1 MISGAI
7 VKVTKLDIFF
17 EHDGVAKKF
26 IRDLSFTLG
35 QGEILGIVGES
46 GCGKSI
52 TNFALMGLLPAQAT
66 ITAEHLTICGAD
78 LLTMNNSQ
86 WNNYRGNTAAMIF
99 QDPMTALNPCLK
111 IEQQLVEVLRKTQG
125 TISNSEAR
133 EQAEKLLEQVGIAMP
148 KLRLKAYPHELS
160 GGMAQ
165 RVMIAMALACKP
177 TLLIADEPTTA
188 LDVVVQKQIL
198 DLLLELRDSHGMTI
212 ILVSHDIGVI
222 KKYSDRMLVM
232 YSGEVVESGSTMDII
247 KNPQHPYTQGLLRS
261 LPGAAGNQPKTP
273 LPTIEGNVIPIYQE
287 TEGCR
292 FSKRCSSASLQ
303 CNTAPLLK
311 TLPTDSTRM
320 LRCHL

>member
-1 MISGAI
+1 MITI
-7 VKVTKLDIFF
+7 NKMDIFF
-17 EHDGVAKKF
+17 EHNGVSKKF
-26 IRDLSFTLG
+26 IRDLNFSLE

-52 TNFALMGLLPAQAT
+52 TNFALMGLLPTHAKV
-66 ITAEHLTICGAD
+66 TAAHLNIFECD
-78 LLTMNNSQ
+78 LLNMDKAQ

-99 QDPMTALNPCLK
+99 QDPMTALNPCLT
-111 IEQQLVEVLRKTQG
+111 IGQQLVEVLRKSHRG
-125 TISNSEAR
+125 ISAPNAR
-133 EQAEKLLEQVGIAMP
+133 EQAAVLLEQVGIAMP
-148 KLRLKAYPHELS
+148 LLRLKAYPHELS

-177 TLLIADEPTTA
+177 KLLIADEPTTA

-198 DLLLELRDSHGMTI
+198 DLLLELRDRHGMAI

-232 YSGEVVESGSTMDII
+232 YSGEVVESGNTGDVIR
-247 KNPQHPYTQGLLRS
+247 NPRHPYTQGLLRS
-261 LPGAAGNQPKTP
+261 LPGAPGNVPKTP
-273 LPTIEGNVIPIYQE
+273 LPTIAGNVIPIHQE
-287 TEGCR
+287 TDGCR
-292 FSKRCSSASLQ
+292 FSKRCSKATPQ
-303 CNTAPLLK
+303 CDTAPLLK